1 MAKAEHTDTGNLLI
15 PGITRD
21 GVVVP
26 RGDTSLPDGLHVSIL
41 VSRSDITPELQA
53 EWEQWDKAGDEAWT
67 MIDQLETEQP

>member
-1 MAKAEHTDTGNLLI
+1 MAKAKHTDNGNLII

-26 RGDTSLPDGLHVSIL
+26 CGDTSFPDGLHVSIL
-41 VSRSDITPELQA
+41 VRTSDITPELQA

-67 MIDQLETEQP
+67 MIDQLETR